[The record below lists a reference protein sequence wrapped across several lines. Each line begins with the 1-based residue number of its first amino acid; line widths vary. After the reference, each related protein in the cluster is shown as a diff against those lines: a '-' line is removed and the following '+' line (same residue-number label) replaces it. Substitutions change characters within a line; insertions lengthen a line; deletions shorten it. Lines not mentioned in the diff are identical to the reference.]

1 MNINAGTNS
10 YNIRLEKMK
19 EKKRPSFSTIF
30 DKLDARSRKLNPK
43 NPLNA
48 VLTNEQMFRYYLEEV
63 EPQLA
68 GDVDKIDDLENAI
81 GDNSIGDIKLRD
93 FAKLLSGNLEST
105 TATPVYETLEAQVSY
120 SPMVAPLITPPSITT
135 PAPSGTGGAPAPSG
149 TGGAPAPSG
158 TGGAPAPSGTGGAP
172 APSGTGGAPAPSG
185 TGGAPAPSGT
195 GGAPAPSGTGGAP
208 APSGTGGAPAPSGTG
223 GAPVPAPSGVK
234 NGNYTEAD
242 LIDKYNEGI
251 KLGYTPP
258 IFPSSPARDM
268 GIKDEW
274 IKYTIAIIDYNKG
287 VPKNEL
293 KFPITGAKEKIKELY
308 NKILNDNISKP
319 ANKKISKPADIIK
332 EIKRINTDIKDKKYS
347 HNDYITNKA

>member
-19 EKKRPSFSTIF
+19 EKKRPTFASIF
-30 DKLDARSRKLNPK
+30 DKLEERSKKLNPK

-48 VLTNEQMFRYYLEEV
+48 VLTNDQMFRYYLEEV

-68 GDVDKIDDLENAI
+68 GDVDKLDDLENAI
-81 GDNSIGDIKLRD
+81 GDNSLSDIKLRD

-105 TATPVYETLEAQVSY
+105 KATPIYETLTAGVSY

-135 PAPSGTGGAPAPSG
+135 PAPAPTGAPSGTPAPTGAPSG

-158 TGGAPAPSGTGGAP
+158 AGGAPAPSGAGGAGGGGAP
-172 APSGTGGAPAPSG
+172 APAGT
-185 TGGAPAPSGT
+185 
-195 GGAPAPSGTGGAP
+195 
-208 APSGTGGAPAPSGTG
+208 
-223 GAPVPAPSGVK
+223 PVPAPPV
-234 NGNYTEAD
+234 NGNYTDAD
-242 LIDKYNEGI
+242 LINKYNEGI

-258 IFPSSPARDM
+258 VFPSVPAMNM

-274 IKYTIAIIDYNKG
+274 IKYTIAIMDYNKG
-287 VPKNEL
+287 VSKNEL
-293 KFPITGAKEKIKELY
+293 KFPIKGAKEQIKEIY

-319 ANKKISKPADIIK
+319 ANKKISKPDDIIK

-347 HNDYITNKA
+347 KNDYLTNKIPKP

>member
-19 EKKRPSFSTIF
+19 EKKRPTFATIF
-30 DKLDARSRKLNPK
+30 DKLEERSKKLNPK

-48 VLTNEQMFRYYLEEV
+48 VLTNDQMFRYYLEEV

-68 GDVDKIDDLENAI
+68 GDVDKLDDLENAI
-81 GDNSIGDIKLRD
+81 GDNSLSDIKLRD

-105 TATPVYETLEAQVSY
+105 KATPIYETLTAGVSY

-135 PAPSGTGGAPAPSG
+135 PAPAPTGAPSGTPAPTGAPSGTPAPTGAPSG

-158 TGGAPAPSGTGGAP
+158 AGGAPAPAPSGAGGAPAPSGAGGAGGGGAP
-172 APSGTGGAPAPSG
+172 APAGT
-185 TGGAPAPSGT
+185 
-195 GGAPAPSGTGGAP
+195 
-208 APSGTGGAPAPSGTG
+208 
-223 GAPVPAPSGVK
+223 PVPAPPV
-234 NGNYTEAD
+234 NGNYTDAD
-242 LIDKYNEGI
+242 LINKYNEGI

-258 IFPSSPARDM
+258 VFPSVPAMNM

-274 IKYTIAIIDYNKG
+274 IKYTIAIMDYNKG
-287 VPKNEL
+287 VSKNEL
-293 KFPITGAKEKIKELY
+293 KFPIKGAKEQIKEIY

-319 ANKKISKPADIIK
+319 ANKKISKPDDIIK
-332 EIKRINTDIKDKKYS
+332 EINNYLSKRRFKCNRCRLKFHTTTTLKTHQKII
-347 HNDYITNKA
+347 HRIHE

>member
-185 TGGAPAPSGT
+185 TGGAP
-195 GGAPAPSGTGGAP
+195 
-208 APSGTGGAPAPSGTG
+208 
-223 GAPVPAPSGVK
+223 VPAPSGVK